1 MRSRVPFVAAA
12 LVLAGLALAVDT
24 GAGDADLEKGIRQA
38 QEGEFEQAIATL
50 RAALPRLKDGPPQ
63 DLTRAHVYLGVAHLG
78 LGDAAAAR
86 SSFLEALRADR
97 SLRLSAEEYPPRV
110 LRAFEEARSALP
122 PEPPASARQP
132 APAAAPAAAAPE
144 PPPSAPAAT
153 PADRLSPTASAT
165 KAAEPAPKKK
175 SSLPLVLVGVGA
187 AAAGGVALAGG
198 GGGGDSTTPAS
209 TSPPV
214 TSPPGP
220 TGEVRLV
227 AAFPP
232 AGGTVPLP
240 SDPRAGMT
248 VPEVT
253 FDVVYGADVANAG
266 FEINL
271 WRGSD
276 LCHSTQIAYAT
287 RLDSTGT
294 QYRAGSTARYRVG
307 WWTARQPGCGN
318 AYTTD
323 RFEFAWGSM
332 GAPLF
337 VQNLSLGW
345 SFAR

>member
-1 MRSRVPFVAAA
+1 MRSRVLSVAAA
-12 LVLAGLALAVDT
+12 LVLAGSFALVVDA

-50 RAALPRLKDGPPQ
+50 RAALPRLEGGSPH

-78 LGDAAAAR
+78 LGDASSAKA
-86 SSFLEALRADR
+86 SFLDALRADR

-122 PEPPASARQP
+122 PEPAPAATQR
-132 APAAAPAAAAPE
+132 APAAAPTPTAEPAATAAAP
-144 PPPSAPAAT
+144 PAAQ
-153 PADRLSPTASAT
+153 
-165 KAAEPAPKKK
+165 PAPKKK

-187 AAAGGVALAGG
+187 AAAGGVALAAGG
-198 GGGGDSTTPAS
+198 GGGSTTSAS

-220 TGEVRLV
+220 AGEVRLI
-227 AAFPP
+227 ASYPP

-248 VPEVT
+248 VPEIT
-253 FDVVYGADVANAG
+253 FEVVYGADVANAT

-271 WRGSD
+271 WRGPD
-276 LCHSTQIAYAT
+276 LCHSTQIAYAS
-287 RLDSTGT
+287 RLDAAGT
-294 QYRAGSTARYRVG
+294 QYRAGSAARYRVG

-318 AYTTD
+318 AYVTD
-323 RFEFAWGSM
+323 RFEFAWGSI
-332 GAPLF
+332 GSPLF

-345 SFAR
+345 SFSR